1 MGEKYMPIIKIIS
14 NPYQKNISF
23 KRFDEAAQLWID
35 ITIENYPNSKLL
47 RDKLI
52 KGFFPFKV
60 KDIVDEIIAEYH
72 INNDKIEIV
81 FEGTEDEYKE
91 LAELCKSD
99 EYVETIKLSKSE
111 CYLENARDILP
122 EINDLYNDNIRP
134 LINHSVTDYEKVS
147 KEIDKYSDASNT

>member
-1 MGEKYMPIIKIIS
+1 MPIIKIIS
-14 NPYQKNISF
+14 NPYQKKIAF
-23 KRFDEAAQLWID
+23 KRFDEAAELWID

-60 KDIVDEIIAEYH
+60 KDIIDEIIAEYH

-91 LAELCKSD
+91 LAELCKSE
-99 EYVETIKLSKSE
+99 EYAETIKLSKSE
-111 CYLENARDILP
+111 SYLENARDILP
-122 EINDLYNDNIRP
+122 EINDL
-134 LINHSVTDYEKVS
+134 
-147 KEIDKYSDASNT
+147 